1 MTAEF
6 KPTQQEIEYIVY
18 QLKKM
23 ERTLCRTPL
32 QDEFTQVVPR
42 HYIEKNF
49 KTYNNLLRHVGFEIN
64 KDGVG
69 RKRSEV
75 QKDQD

>member
-6 KPTQQEIEYIVY
+6 KPTQQEIDYIVY

-23 ERTLCRTPL
+23 ERSLFRTPL

-49 KTYNNLLRHVGFEIN
+49 KTYNNLLKHVGFELN
-64 KDGVG
+64 KENVG
-69 RKRSEV
+69 RKKTATSPEE
-75 QKDQD
+75 